1 MTAPVSQDLS
11 QMARQTMAVLDQWQL
26 NTDEIVA
33 ILDLPA
39 STRGTQLERY
49 RRGAELPD
57 EAPLLTRAQHIVGI
71 ADALRTSFPRNSRIG
86 ARWLVTPHRRFRRRT
101 PLSLM
106 LEDGI
111 NGLCRV
117 RAELDCSFSWT
128 RSQEGD
134 S

>member
-1 MTAPVSQDLS
+1 MSTRSEDERS
-11 QMARQTMAVLDQWQL
+11 GMARRTMAVVDQWQL
-26 NTDEIVA
+26 NADEIVA
-33 ILDLPA
+33 LLDLPKR
-39 STRGTQLERY
+39 TRRTQLERF
-49 RRGAELPD
+49 RRGEALPD
-57 EAPLLTRAQHIVGI
+57 NPPLMVRAEHIVGI

-86 ARWLVTPHRRFRRRT
+86 ARWLVTPHRRFRKRT

-106 LEDGI
+106 LEDGV

-128 RSQEGD
+128 RSQEAE